1 MKGAYLIPKT
11 MVTQIT
17 AADLK
22 KKMDADEDFLLLD
35 VREPNEFNIASIP
48 TARLIPLSVIQSR
61 LGELKGLE
69 DKEIVVHC
77 KLGGRSMQACQF
89 LESLGFK
96 NMVNLAGGIHAW
108 SDQVDPSVPK
118 Y

>member
-1 MKGAYLIPKT
+1 M
-11 MVTQIT
+11 
-17 AADLK
+17 K
-22 KKMDADEDFLLLD
+22 KKMDAGDDFLLLD
-35 VREPNEFNIASIP
+35 VREQNEYNIANIP
-48 TARLIPLSVIQSR
+48 SARLIPLSALQTRVE
-61 LGELKGLE
+61 ELKGLE

-96 NMVNLAGGIHAW
+96 NLANLSGGIIAW
-108 SDQVDPSVPK
+108 SDQVDPAVPK